1 MVLVE
6 EYPKFVGEQ
15 KGKKFNIVCE
25 HVPWLPPKIIRE
37 KVYFCPSSLIPNHKM
52 WDAEGEIEPK

>member
-15 KGKKFNIVCE
+15 KGKKFNTVCV
-25 HVPWLPPKIIRE
+25 HWPWKPPKIIRE
-37 KVYFCPSSLIPNHKM
+37 KVYFYPSSLIPNHKM
-52 WDAEGEIEPK
+52 WDGGGDGAA